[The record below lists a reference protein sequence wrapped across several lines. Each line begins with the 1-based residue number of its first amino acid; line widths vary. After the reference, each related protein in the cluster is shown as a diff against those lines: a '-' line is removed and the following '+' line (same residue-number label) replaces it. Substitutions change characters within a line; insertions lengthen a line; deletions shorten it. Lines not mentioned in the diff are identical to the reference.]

1 MAAKSPL
8 KTAYGRFRAII
19 LTTLL
24 FSFFTNLLMFVGPL
38 YMLQIYDRVL
48 SSRNETT
55 LVMITAIAVALL
67 VTYGILEFIRSRM
80 LVRAGMQFDE
90 ILASPLFARVVKM
103 QMINPQAA
111 GRSALGDA
119 DKVREFLTGQGILAF
134 FDAPWVPIFLALCF
148 AFHPWLGIVA
158 SIGALIIFTLAI
170 LNEVATRRS
179 LQEANVAGAHAQH
192 YAGATLQNA
201 EAIRAMGMEEQL
213 ANRWLTQRD
222 EMLGHQGKASDWAGM
237 IMATS
242 KFVRMTLQV
251 GILGVGAYLAM
262 HQQISAGIMIA
273 ASIVMGR
280 ALAPVEQAVGQWKG
294 FVAARQS
301 HQRLK
306 KLFDAIPEEEERTRL
321 PKPKGDVR
329 VEGLTAVLPDTRDTV
344 LRNVNFAI
352 DKGDA
357 LAIVG
362 PSGSGKTTL
371 VRHIAG
377 AGTPA
382 AGAVRLDGTE
392 LKHWPPKQ
400 LGRYMGYLA
409 QDVKLFSGTVAENIA
424 RFEPDAKDEDI
435 VAAAKLAGA
444 HEMIQGLR
452 NGYET
457 EVGDG
462 GGNLSGGQRQRVGLS
477 RAVYRLPSLIILDE
491 PNANL
496 DSEGEEALINCL
508 KQLRALGKTVIF
520 VTHKANLLQLTNKAL
535 VMSNGAVQSFGPTS
549 DLFRKT
555 AERRGG
561 AHPPA
566 PGAPAAP
573 RPAAAA
579 GVAGTSP
586 AARAHAAP
594 AQAATGQALTGQ
606 AATGQAST
614 GQASAGQASTG
625 QGARGQ
631 AGTGG
636 GQALS
641 AGASPAPAAKSAD
654 L

>member
-1 MAAKSPL
+1 
-8 KTAYGRFRAII
+8 
-19 LTTLL
+19 
-24 FSFFTNLLMFVGPL
+24 
-38 YMLQIYDRVL
+38 
-48 SSRNETT
+48 
-55 LVMITAIAVALL
+55 
-67 VTYGILEFIRSRM
+67 
-80 LVRAGMQFDE
+80 
-90 ILASPLFARVVKM
+90 
-103 QMINPQAA
+103 
-111 GRSALGDA
+111 
-119 DKVREFLTGQGILAF
+119 
-134 FDAPWVPIFLALCF
+134 
-148 AFHPWLGIVA
+148 
-158 SIGALIIFTLAI
+158 
-170 LNEVATRRS
+170 
-179 LQEANVAGAHAQH
+179 
-192 YAGATLQNA
+192 
-201 EAIRAMGMEEQL
+201 
-213 ANRWLTQRD
+213 
-222 EMLGHQGKASDWAGM
+222 MLGHQGKASDWAGL

-262 HQQISAGIMIA
+262 HQHISAGIMIA

-306 KLFDAIPEEEERTRL
+306 KLFDAIPEEEERTTL
-321 PKPKGDVR
+321 PKPKGDVK
-329 VEGLTAVLPDTRDTV
+329 VEGLTAVLPDTRETV
-344 LRNVNFAI
+344 LRNINFGI

-424 RFEPDAKDEDI
+424 RFEPDAADSDI
-435 VAAAKLAGA
+435 VAAATLAGA

-462 GGNLSGGQRQRVGLS
+462 GANLSGGQRQRIGLA

-535 VMSNGAVQSFGPTS
+535 VMSNGAVQSFSPTS

-555 AERRGG
+555 AEKRGG
-561 AHPPA
+561 AQPA
-566 PGAPAAP
+566 PAPAPAAGRAHPAPAPASAPMAGGTPVPP
-573 RPAAAA
+573 RPA
-579 GVAGTSP
+579 P
-586 AARAHAAP
+586 AASAHDSGAAAAP
-594 AQAATGQALTGQ
+594 AAQ
-606 AATGQAST
+606 
-614 GQASAGQASTG
+614 
-625 QGARGQ
+625 
-631 AGTGG
+631 GG

-641 AGASPAPAAKSAD
+641 AGSTHAPAAKSAD